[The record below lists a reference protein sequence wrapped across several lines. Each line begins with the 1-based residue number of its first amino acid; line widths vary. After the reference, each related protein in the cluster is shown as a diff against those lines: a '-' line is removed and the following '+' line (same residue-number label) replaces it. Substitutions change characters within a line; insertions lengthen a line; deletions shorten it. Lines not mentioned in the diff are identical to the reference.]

1 MEIREFLRGYRPAID
16 SVQVAGNM
24 AVVPLVSDQEFTTA
38 VGDVGEVSLK
48 KDINYG
54 TLCFENQGG
63 RVGIVLQGATIIT
76 QQSAQDRTV
85 PRAVILKG
93 KEVANVNAFC
103 VQSSQGGY
111 IKANQLTDEFGDESP
126 FMIMPP
132 TLRANALVQSAGLG
146 RGSDYSRLWNS
157 LENYSGTFAGVRS
170 SSALKDIYAKYKDQL
185 DEFVAQFEPIPN
197 QLGAIVLIDGAVV
210 AVDIMPTYH
219 SWKRMWRG
227 LIRDSYGVEAVRT
240 ADDSKGV
247 VFNYNLN
254 IDNITDLDSLETEM
268 ERATSNLTG
277 AIRQQWNAVDKA
289 TVTVKQTKKIGDVSL
304 KDVSTDKFFGQA
316 VIHDEHCVYLSLVP
330 KGSTPGTGGNF
341 RRRSRIYGDD
351 DFSF

>member
-1 MEIREFLRGYRPAID
+1 MEIREFLRGYRPD
-16 SVQVAGNM
+16 LESVQVAGNM
-24 AVVPLVSDQEFTTA
+24 AVVPLVADQEFSTA
-38 VGDVGEVSLK
+38 VGDVDEVSLK
-48 KDINYG
+48 KDIDYG
-54 TLCFENQGG
+54 TLCFENQSG

-85 PRAVILKG
+85 PRATILKG
-93 KEVANVNAFC
+93 KQVANVNAFC

-111 IKANQLTDEFGDESP
+111 IKANQLTEEFGEESP
-126 FMIMPP
+126 YMIMPP
-132 TLRANALVQSAGLG
+132 TLRAHALVQSDGGASG
-146 RGSDYSRLWNS
+146 YSRLWNS
-157 LENYSGTFAGVRS
+157 LESYSGTFSGVRS

-185 DEFVAQFEPIPN
+185 DEFVAQFEPVPN

-210 AVDIMPTYH
+210 AVDIMPTYQ
-219 SWKRMWRG
+219 SWKRMWRA

-240 ADDSKGV
+240 ADANKGT

-254 IDNITDLDSLETEM
+254 IDDITDLDSLEVEM
-268 ERATSNLTG
+268 ERATNNLTG
-277 AIRQQWNAVDKA
+277 AIRQQWNAIDKSS
-289 TVTVKQTKKIGDVSL
+289 VTVKQTKAVAGVNL

-330 KGSTPGTGGNF
+330 KGSRPGTGGKF
-341 RRRSRIYGDD
+341 TRRSRIYGND